1 MYDYK
6 VVVVDDNQAVLKSL
20 KLVLEDVFAS
30 VVTLPHPGLLVSILA
45 AERVDVVLL
54 DMNFNAQKITG
65 EEGVSWLRY
74 IKSVPNPP
82 AVVMITAFADIDLAI
97 TSMKEGAEDFITKP
111 WDNETLTNKLLAAI
125 DKRRHRQ
132 QQNEKVKKADDLINR
147 HDTAMKMTLDE
158 MERSHIVEVLM
169 ECKGNITEAALR
181 LDISRQTLYSKL
193 KKYGIVV

>member
-20 KLVLEDVFAS
+20 KLVLEDVFVS

-45 AERVDVVLL
+45 AECVDVVLL

-125 DKRRHRQ
+125 DKRRYRQ

-147 HDTAMKMTLDE
+147 HDTVMKMTLDE